1 MEVTIVHVQ
10 VKPEY
15 IADFIEATQHNHVAS
30 INEPGNVRFDVL
42 QAGDDPSCFILYE
55 AYRTQND
62 ALRHK
67 ESEHYLAWRK
77 AVAAWMAEPRQGVP
91 YKGLFPKIDT

>member
-55 AYRTQND
+55 AYRTQDD

-67 ESEHYLAWRK
+67 ESKHYLAWRK
-77 AVAAWMAEPRQGVP
+77 AVATWMAEPRQGVP